1 MDVNEY
7 ALEMLA
13 RQRLHEARACAARR
27 SLARRAPRRRPQ
39 LRAHLGALLI
49 ALGERVI
56 GTSPARVARGASH
69 G

>member
-13 RQRLHEARACAARR
+13 RQRLDEARACAARR
-27 SLARRAPRRRPQ
+27 ALVCRLRARRPS
-39 LRAHLGALLI
+39 LRERFGAALI
-49 ALGERVI
+49 ALGERVV
-56 GTSPARVARGASH
+56 GASPPGVARGTSH